1 VFAVLS
7 AIFAVIVC
15 VITLPMFAFVY
26 LGAAYGKVIEKLA
39 KRKEGAEPESGAAAQ

>member
-26 LGAAYGKVIEKLA
+26 LGAAYGKVVEKLS
-39 KRKEGAEPESGAAAQ
+39 KRKEAAEPEPGAAAQ